1 MKLKIYLYTISQRSE
16 LVVPAL
22 IFIQC
27 SVLVEKIASDGI
39 ISIEELFF
47 IDSSNL
53 YNGTFTLLVKDES
66 GLISKTFFDFVWGIP
81 YIFIDLLFNVV
92 GLESFQ
98 KYYSK
103 IFLVF
108 SLWMTVL
115 YKFFRSFN
123 IDKLLS
129 VLASSFVVTSLW
141 FLTSWAS
148 VSKVMQVV
156 VFCLGYLFL
165 DSYLKTGKV
174 RFLFQLVFLGFL
186 TISLAFNLTQLLF
199 ALLYI
204 PLGYF
209 LNYRSLSMKIRYRKI
224 KIFVSTLPQ
233 LLSIFSYFL
242 FPYSSIYKITDWVAI
257 DTDLT
262 KLAFL
267 RGAWW
272 EESGYFYNDKPYKYT
287 DWIQLYYQNM
297 FEYGR
302 LIVVFAVFI
311 GSLLIL
317 LLRKSQKINRKN
329 EYFLI
334 LSMTILLLMFVSG
347 SSVFPN
353 LREILLEYRFLLAF
367 REPWAKAMPI
377 LTILLVLLFLLFTK
391 MFILQSPNQKNIIR
405 LMIIFSLISGP
416 MQVIFADSLA
426 PSISAPLMITSEDQ
440 ASIDEKILDVNKSK
454 SKTVCVFFDNDLR
467 SLIYLKSILP
477 IIRTPV
483 VGIIKKTNYAYPSQC
498 LKSKNLLII
507 KGDLSW

>member
-1 MKLKIYLYTISQRSE
+1 M
-16 LVVPAL
+16 
-22 IFIQC
+22 QC
-27 SVLVEKIASDGI
+27 SILVKKIASDGI

-53 YNGTFTLLVKDES
+53 YNGMFTLLLKDES
-66 GLISKTFFDFVWGIP
+66 GLISKTFFDLIWGIP
-81 YIFIDLLFNVV
+81 YIFIDLLFNTL
-92 GLESFQ
+92 GLDSFQ

-108 SLWMTVL
+108 FLWMTVL

-123 IDKLLS
+123 IDKLLA

-141 FLTSWAS
+141 FITSWAS

-156 VFCLGYLFL
+156 VFCLGYLFITM
-165 DSYLKTGKV
+165 YLKTGKV
-174 RFLFQLVFLGFL
+174 LYLFQLATLGFL

-209 LNYRSLSMKIRYRKI
+209 LNYKSLFMKVRYREL
-224 KIFVSTLPQ
+224 KIFLSTLPQ
-233 LLSIFSYFL
+233 SVSIAAYFL
-242 FPYSSIYKITDWVAI
+242 FPYSSIYRITDWVAI

-262 KLAFL
+262 KLVFL

-272 EESGYFYNDKPYKYT
+272 EELGYFYNDKPYKYT
-287 DWIQLYYQNM
+287 EWIQLYYQNI

-302 LIVVFAVFI
+302 FIVLFLVFI

-317 LLRKSQKINRKN
+317 LFRKSGKLNRT
-329 EYFLI
+329 YILI
-334 LSMTILLLMFVSG
+334 LSMTILLFVFISG

-377 LTILLVLLFLLFTK
+377 FTILLVLLFLLFTK
-391 MFILQSPNQKNIIR
+391 MFILHSPNQQRIIR
-405 LMIIFSLISGP
+405 FVIIFSLISGP
-416 MQVIFADSLA
+416 LQVIFADSLA
-426 PSISAPLMITSEDQ
+426 PPVSAPLVISSEDQ
-440 ASIDEKILDVNKSK
+440 ALIDGKILDVNKSK
-454 SKTVCVFFDNDLR
+454 IQTVCVFFDDDLR

-483 VGIIKKTNYAYPSQC
+483 IGIIKKTSSTFPSKC
-498 LKSKNLLII
+498 LNSKILLINN
-507 KGDLSW
+507 GELSW